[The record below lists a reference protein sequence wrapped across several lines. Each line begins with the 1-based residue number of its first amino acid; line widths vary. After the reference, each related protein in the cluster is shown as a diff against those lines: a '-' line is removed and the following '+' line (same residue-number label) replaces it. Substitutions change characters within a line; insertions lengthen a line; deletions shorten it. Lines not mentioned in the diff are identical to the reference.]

1 MKDFMKRKT
10 NILKSKNF
18 FMENYDVLEIQEH
31 QFIDSEMENLK
42 MKLNSNSYFS
52 SSTPDV
58 RIIYCK
64 HCGEII
70 YKK

>member
-1 MKDFMKRKT
+1 MKDCIKRKI
-10 NILKSKNF
+10 NLLKSENF
-18 FMENYDVLEIQEH
+18 FSKNYETIEIQEH
-31 QFIDSEMENLK
+31 QIVDSEIEFIK
-42 MKLNSNSYFS
+42 TKLNDPVVYYSSNRNE
-52 SSTPDV
+52 